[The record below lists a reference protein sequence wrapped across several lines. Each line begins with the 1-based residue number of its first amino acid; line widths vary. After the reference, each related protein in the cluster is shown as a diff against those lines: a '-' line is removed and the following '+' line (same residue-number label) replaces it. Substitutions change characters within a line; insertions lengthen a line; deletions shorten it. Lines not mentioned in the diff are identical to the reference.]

1 MTKWT
6 EREPDNRRLII
17 CYYQGREMMYW
28 VNAQGTICD
37 ASTGLTSFSRN
48 AGWKQAKIKEGYW
61 KYVNYG

>member
-1 MTKWT
+1 
-6 EREPDNRRLII
+6 
-17 CYYQGREMMYW
+17 MYW

-48 AGWKQAKIKEGYW
+48 AAWKQAKIKEGYW